1 MSYSLERFKEI
12 NADKEVVIFTCGPSL
27 GKFNKQKMLN
37 FCKDKVIFTVKQA
50 FHKYGEI
57 SNYHFFNDNN
67 FLPYNTEAIKIASSG
82 NLEWARKYIWKEQFK
97 IDLFFRI
104 VNATGDVNQSISG
117 TLDFQK
123 MLLSSQKERV
133 WGPGIMYETVLP
145 FALYTGTKKIYVNG
159 WDYTTTEEGT
169 LKHYY
174 DEKKAEKI
182 LINTGNKIGEM
193 ANKEKEVFLKSTDS
207 MYDFLKT
214 LGVELKIISN
224 CSELSNKFERIL
236 DL

>member
-1 MSYSLERFKEI
+1 MNYSLEKFKEI
-12 NADKEVVIFTCGPSL
+12 NLDKEVVIFTCGPSL
-27 GKFNKQKMLN
+27 DKFDKQKMLN
-37 FCKDKVIFTVKQA
+37 FCKDKIIFTVKQA
-50 FHKYGEI
+50 FHKYREI

-67 FLPYNTEAIKIASSG
+67 FLPYDTEAIKIASSG
-82 NLEWARKYIWKEQFK
+82 NLEWAKKYIWKEQK
-97 IDLFFRI
+97 NIDLFFRI
-104 VNATGDVNQSISG
+104 VNATGNVDESISG
-117 TLDFQK
+117 TLDFKK

-159 WDYTTTEEGT
+159 WDYTTTKEGI

-182 LINTGNKIGEM
+182 LINNGNKIGGM
-193 ANKEKEVFLKSTDS
+193 ANKEKEVFLRSTEKL
-207 MYDFLKT
+207 YEFLQE

-224 CSELSNKFERIL
+224 CSELSKKFERIIEL
-236 DL
+236 